1 MATAV
6 TVRADFSTDELRRL
20 AAASKHANQSR
31 RREKRSRRLPT
42 VRQVFVSPAQPRS
55 SVSSRRPHNGH
66 SPLAKILG
74 IRSRHPCWRCR
85 TERELPSTST
95 ARAPHAQ
102 LGRDG
107 GAGAERSN
115 QGARAAAILFN
126 HLVGAGE
133 KRWRHYDAERVRG
146 LEVDDQLVIGG
157 LFKGKVLRSRARE
170 DLGR

>member
-55 SVSSRRPHNGH
+55 SVSSRRPHKGPIKGH

-74 IRSRHPCWRCR
+74 IRSRHPCWPVPVV
-85 TERELPSTST
+85 LK
-95 ARAPHAQ
+95 
-102 LGRDG
+102 GR
-107 GAGAERSN
+107 
-115 QGARAAAILFN
+115 
-126 HLVGAGE
+126 
-133 KRWRHYDAERVRG
+133 
-146 LEVDDQLVIGG
+146 
-157 LFKGKVLRSRARE
+157 
-170 DLGR
+170 